1 MIDPTV
7 LSLIESVIESPVKL
21 HLLVMFHENQRLE
34 ATASA
39 VADRICRDI
48 WSVSEALAEL
58 AEDGVILQGSTA
70 HGDPAYRYGPTAEL
84 CPLIVRFMRSYDDP
98 LERDV
103 IQRAIREQ
111 ADLALF
117 RRSRPYEAAQIA

>member
-7 LSLIESVIESPVKL
+7 LSLIESVIQSPVKL
-21 HLLVMFHENQRLE
+21 QLLVMFHENQRLE

-39 VADRICRDI
+39 LADRVCRDI
-48 WSVSEALAEL
+48 WSISEALAEL
-58 AEDGVILQGSTA
+58 AVDGVMLQAATA
-70 HGDPAYRYGPTAEL
+70 HGEPVYRYAPTPEL
-84 CPLIVRFMRSYDDP
+84 RTPIERLMCSYDDP
-98 LERDV
+98 LERDL

-117 RRSRPYEAAQIA
+117 RRARAFDSAQVA

>member
-7 LSLIESVIESPVKL
+7 RCLIESVIESPVKL
-21 HLLVMFHENQRLE
+21 HLLVMFHENQRME
-34 ATASA
+34 ATAAA
-39 VADRICRDI
+39 VADRVCRDI

-58 AEDGVILQGSTA
+58 AEAGVMLQAATA
-70 HGDPAYRYGPTAEL
+70 HGDPVYRYAPTAEL
-84 CPLIVRFMRSYDDP
+84 LPLLNRFMQGYNDP
-98 LERDV
+98 LERDL

-117 RRSRPYEAAQIA
+117 RRSRLSDVAQVA